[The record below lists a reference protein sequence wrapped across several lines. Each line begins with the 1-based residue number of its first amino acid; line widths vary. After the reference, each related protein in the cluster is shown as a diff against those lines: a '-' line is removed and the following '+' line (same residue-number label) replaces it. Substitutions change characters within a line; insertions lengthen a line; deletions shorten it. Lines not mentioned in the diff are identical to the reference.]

1 MDYQKIYNDIIN
13 NAKNRNIN
21 THQYFEM
28 HHIIPKCIGGKNDNG
43 NLVQLTL
50 REHFICHALLVKIYP
65 NNNSL
70 KCALW
75 IICTTTLEA
84 KKSILQII

>member
-21 THQYFEM
+21 SHQYFEM

-43 NLVQLTL
+43 NLV
-50 REHFICHALLVKIYP
+50 
-65 NNNSL
+65 
-70 KCALW
+70 
-75 IICTTTLEA
+75 
-84 KKSILQII
+84 